1 VVLLLLFL
9 RSVLHQFELKV
20 ISIVQSVVL
29 MYTGVREKCP
39 DPHRLFFLSDSE
51 REILEEQKDLKE
63 QEVVDFFLFA

>member
-1 VVLLLLFL
+1 MLLLIL

-51 REILEEQKDLKE
+51 RETWKSKRT
-63 QEVVDFFLFA
+63 